1 MGLFSNN
8 NNQDVLDKLRQVL
21 NEVLELKA
29 EESARSK
36 EMIKQMDALNKKVQ
50 WVSEQFE
57 KVNKGLTLNWGLLHG
72 LHHKVGFCKK
82 EGTLEDLIKDC
93 ARYLFD
99 NCVTKTM
106 MEMLGKK
113 VNEIG
118 KTVDDH
124 FESFVKVSEKNTE
137 LFKLIAQALTGKMVE
152 EEASAEPKLTEK
164 AKKNERRKTKK
175 NEGAK
180 EAASEAEKTVS
191 GTDGN
196 GGKERKT
203 VVIEG
208 KIGIDDEKSVFAFSK
223 EIGEFLYRNGFKYIP
238 YPKGGFKELSFRKTM
253 RKGEKGTDFAIL
265 NEDVIHDAHLAK
277 RLYERF
283 GFSFACV
290 LRCNSH
296 YCKLSFK
303 K

>member
-1 MGLFSNN
+1 MGWIKTE
-8 NNQDVLDKLRQVL
+8 DVLGKLHQVM

-29 EESARSK
+29 EESARST
-36 EMIKQMDALNKKVQ
+36 ELIKQLGALN
-50 WVSEQFE
+50 E
-57 KVNKGLTLNWGLLHG
+57 KVGLLSAKMSEANAKIAG
-72 LHHKVGFCKK
+72 LNTRVDDLNQHA
-82 EGTLEDLIKDC
+82 GTLEGFIKNG
-93 ARYLFD
+93 A
-99 NCVTKTM
+99 TKPM

-124 FESFVKVSEKNTE
+124 FESFVKVSEKDTE
-137 LFKLIAQALTGKMVE
+137 LFKLIAQALTGKVVE

-180 EAASEAEKTVS
+180 EAEKTVS

-203 VVIEG
+203 VVIHG
-208 KIGIDDEKSVFAFSK
+208 KIFTTACQGYFVFSE
-223 EIGEFLYRNGFKYIP
+223 EIGRFLEEKGFKYIY
-238 YPKGGFKELSFRKTM
+238 YPKGNFKELSFRKTLKKQNWETTNYEELK
-253 RKGEKGTDFAIL
+253 RHWVQDKY
-265 NEDVIHDAHLAK
+265 LAENLEYK
-277 RLYERF
+277 F
-283 GFSFACV
+283 GNRIGCV
-290 LRCNSH
+290 LRCYPH

>member
-1 MGLFSNN
+1 MGWIKTE
-8 NNQDVLDKLRQVL
+8 DVLGKLRQVM

-29 EESARSK
+29 EESARST
-36 EMIKQMDALNKKVQ
+36 ELIKQLGALN
-50 WVSEQFE
+50 E
-57 KVNKGLTLNWGLLHG
+57 
-72 LHHKVGFCKK
+72 KVGFLSAKMSEANAK
-82 EGTLEDLIKDC
+82 IAGLNTRVDDLNQHAGTLEGFIKNG
-93 ARYLFD
+93 A
-99 NCVTKTM
+99 TKTM
-106 MEMLGKK
+106 VELLGKK

-118 KTVDDH
+118 KTVNDH
-124 FESFVKVSEKNTE
+124 FESFVKVSEKDTE
-137 LFKLIAQALTGKMVE
+137 LFKLIAQALTGKVVE

-164 AKKNERRKTKK
+164 AKKNERRKKK

-180 EAASEAEKTVS
+180 EAEKTVS

-283 GFSFACV
+283 GYSFACV

>member
-8 NNQDVLDKLRQVL
+8 NQEVLDKLRQVM

-36 EMIKQMDALNKKVQ
+36 ELIKQMDALNKRID
-50 WVSEQFE
+50 
-57 KVNKGLTLNWGLLHG
+57 GLSTI
-72 LHHKVGFCKK
+72 V
-82 EGTLEDLIKDC
+82 GTLDERQKSH
-93 ARYLFD
+93 
-99 NCVTKTM
+99 TTM
-106 MEMLGKK
+106 IELLGKK

-118 KTVDDH
+118 KTVNDH
-124 FESFVKVSEKNTE
+124 FESFVNVSEKDTE
-137 LFKLIAQALTGKMVE
+137 LFKLIAQALTGKVLE

-164 AKKNERRKTKK
+164 AKKNERRKKK
-175 NEGAK
+175 NEEAK
-180 EAASEAEKTVS
+180 EAKKTAS

-283 GFSFACV
+283 GYSFACV

>member
-1 MGLFSNN
+1 MGWI
-8 NNQDVLDKLRQVL
+8 NNQEVLGKLRQVM

-29 EESARSK
+29 EESARST
-36 EMIKQMDALNKKVQ
+36 ELIKQMDALN
-50 WVSEQFE
+50 E
-57 KVNKGLTLNWGLLHG
+57 KVVFLSAKMSEANAKIAGLNTRVDDLNQHA
-72 LHHKVGFCKK
+72 
-82 EGTLEDLIKDC
+82 GTLEGFIK
-93 ARYLFD
+93 
-99 NCVTKTM
+99 NGVTKPM

-124 FESFVKVSEKNTE
+124 FESFVKVSEKDTE
-137 LFKLIAQALTGKMVE
+137 LFKLIAQAMTGKMVE
-152 EEASAEPKLTEK
+152 DEASAEPKLTEK

-180 EAASEAEKTVS
+180 EAASEAKTTVS

-196 GGKERKT
+196 SGKERKT

-208 KIGIDDEKSVFAFSK
+208 KIGISKKKNFFGFSIEIEKFLK
-223 EIGEFLYRNGFKYIP
+223 ENGFKFIS
-238 YPKGGFKELSFRKTM
+238 YPKDNFKELSFRKTM
-253 RKGEKGTDFAIL
+253 NRKEKFQWFVKV
-265 NEDVIHDAHLAK
+265 EDGLVFDS
-277 RLYERF
+277 RLTEDLEKRF
-283 GFSFACV
+283 GNSFGCV

>member
-8 NNQDVLDKLRQVL
+8 NQEVLDKLRQVM

-29 EESARSK
+29 EESARST
-36 EMIKQMDALNKKVQ
+36 ELIKQLGALN
-50 WVSEQFE
+50 E
-57 KVNKGLTLNWGLLHG
+57 KVGLLSAKMSEANAKIAG
-72 LHHKVGFCKK
+72 LNTRVDDLNQHA
-82 EGTLEDLIKDC
+82 GTLEGFIKN
-93 ARYLFD
+93 AA
-99 NCVTKTM
+99 TKPM

-118 KTVDDH
+118 KTVNDH
-124 FESFVKVSEKNTE
+124 FESFVKVSEKDTE
-137 LFKLIAQALTGKMVE
+137 LFKLIAQALTGKVVE

-164 AKKNERRKTKK
+164 AKKSERRKTKK

-180 EAASEAEKTVS
+180 EAASEAKKTVS

-283 GFSFACV
+283 GYSFACV

>member
-8 NNQDVLDKLRQVL
+8 NQEVLDKLRQVI
-21 NEVLELKA
+21 NEVLELRA
-29 EESARSK
+29 EESARST
-36 EMIKQMDALNKKVQ
+36 ELIKQLGALN
-50 WVSEQFE
+50 E
-57 KVNKGLTLNWGLLHG
+57 KVGLLSAKMSEANAKIAG
-72 LHHKVGFCKK
+72 LNQHAC
-82 EGTLEDLIKDC
+82 TLEGFISNC
-93 ARYLFD
+93 A
-99 NCVTKTM
+99 TKTM

-124 FESFVKVSEKNTE
+124 FESFVNVSEKDTE

-164 AKKNERRKTKK
+164 VKKNERRKKK

-180 EAASEAEKTVS
+180 EAASVAEKTVS

-203 VVIEG
+203 VVIESN
-208 KIGIDDEKSVFAFSK
+208 I
-223 EIGEFLYRNGFKYIP
+223 EILAGSIWPRYFRLPREINIFLVDNGFRYMNIP
-238 YPKGGFKELSFRKTM
+238 KEDDFKELSFRKTL
-253 RKGEKGTDFAIL
+253 RKSDTIGSTCSLL
-265 NEDVIHDAHLAK
+265 NS
-277 RLYERF
+277 YEVKNPRIVESLLQRF
-283 GFSFACV
+283 GDYFGCV

-303 K
+303 E